1 MIRGK
6 SGEKKMEEEKEL
18 GERGRQGRREDCE

>member
-6 SGEKKMEEEKEL
+6 SEEKKMEEEKEL
-18 GERGRQGRREDCE
+18 AERGRQRRREDFE

>member
-6 SGEKKMEEEKEL
+6 REEKKMEEEKEL
-18 GERGRQGRREDCE
+18 AERGRQRRREDFE

>member
-18 GERGRQGRREDCE
+18 EERGRQRRRKDCE